1 MMQVRSLQ
9 AQLRTWLDFY
19 TSERWMLATIAL
31 SSVTG
36 LLAIALG
43 LRALGVAVAT
53 LVPWVPL
60 LVRKLRGDWSNFGA
74 LALFETLVILQL
86 AHFAEHV
93 SQVIELHWLNWAPP
107 LARGI
112 IGELDIEPVHFW
124 WNTAILFGATFL
136 LFRYRR
142 NKWLWASWL
151 FSIWHEVEHVYLYFI
166 WYLPKGISGH
176 PGIFGAGGVI
186 DAANI
191 SLPILT
197 ELGRADLHFWYNLF
211 EIGLFV
217 IAFIVETIAWQRRT
231 NPTLTLFPHLSTRR
245 RAVIALALVQI
256 PVVLGLALVRTS
268 PRTLSVPQNYLT
280 IQSAIDAAPEW
291 AIIHIAPGTYGEA
304 LTISKPLMLIGAS
317 DGSTHVVVNPETP
330 AITVRNTHDVTLKQL
345 TVEGGLYGILVEG
358 SKAVQILDNRV
369 RDATFAGIR
378 ISRAAANITGNQI
391 THVSGPYGMGIE
403 LANTMSQ
410 PPSLIQ
416 NNLVADNT
424 REGIILH
431 NAMALIDKNTVMR
444 NGLRGIA
451 VTEMSMATVRGNS
464 IVSNTDAGVYVVDN
478 SMAEIL
484 ANHVGDVRPGVT
496 GNAFG
501 IQAYYYAEV
510 MLGDNSILVDAP
522 NALVAGYN
530 ATIEKG
536 GAP

>member
-1 MMQVRSLQ
+1 
-9 AQLRTWLDFY
+9 
-19 TSERWMLATIAL
+19 
-31 SSVTG
+31 
-36 LLAIALG
+36 
-43 LRALGVAVAT
+43 
-53 LVPWVPL
+53 
-60 LVRKLRGDWSNFGA
+60 
-74 LALFETLVILQL
+74 
-86 AHFAEHV
+86 
-93 SQVIELHWLNWAPP
+93 
-107 LARGI
+107 
-112 IGELDIEPVHFW
+112 
-124 WNTAILFGATFL
+124 
-136 LFRYRR
+136 
-142 NKWLWASWL
+142 
-151 FSIWHEVEHVYLYFI
+151 
-166 WYLPKGISGH
+166 
-176 PGIFGAGGVI
+176 
-186 DAANI
+186 
-191 SLPILT
+191 
-197 ELGRADLHFWYNLF
+197 
-211 EIGLFV
+211 
-217 IAFIVETIAWQRRT
+217 
-231 NPTLTLFPHLSTRR
+231 
-245 RAVIALALVQI
+245 
-256 PVVLGLALVRTS
+256 
-268 PRTLSVPQNYLT
+268 
-280 IQSAIDAAPEW
+280 
-291 AIIHIAPGTYGEA
+291 
-304 LTISKPLMLIGAS
+304 
-317 DGSTHVVVNPETP
+317 
-330 AITVRNTHDVTLKQL
+330 
-345 TVEGGLYGILVEG
+345 LYGILVEG

-369 RDATFAGIR
+369 REATFAGIR
-378 ISRAAANITGNQI
+378 ISRAAANITGNQV